1 MREKKKYTHSQC
13 IMNSRREEGKKT
25 FTEFYYISRI
35 ANAIENTHKQPN
47 THSTPSHPFNI
58 AIHIHYNRII
68 CSRHGVYSNFS
79 FLSALRFFRCFLS
92 FSSWCSRFACFLHM
106 HIHSSLQPL
115 LEIPLNKTN
124 QHKCMRCFTLR
135 SWCNHLKSLYEF
147 AGCFQMA
154 MGFFFIWPWM
164 AKVIFTFT
172 RYFVPCTPFNV
183 FSMLLCLWLY

>member
-1 MREKKKYTHSQC
+1 MRIQEEKKK
-13 IMNSRREEGKKT
+13 KKT

-47 THSTPSHPFNI
+47 THSTPSNPFNI
-58 AIHIHYNRII
+58 AAHIHYNHII

-79 FLSALRFFRCFLS
+79 FLSALRFFWCYLS

-106 HIHSSLQPL
+106 HIHNSLQPL

-135 SWCNHLKSLYEF
+135 SWCNHLESLYEF

-154 MGFFFIWPWM
+154 TGFFFFIWPWM

-172 RYFVPCTPFNV
+172 QYFVPCTPFNV
-183 FSMLLCLWLY
+183 FSMLLYLWLY